1 MNVNA
6 PKSQSQKWLT
16 DNHRPGG
23 TIGRHS
29 LSQPLRAASS
39 LREGA
44 GKRPHNANH
53 PPAGCFV
60 SGRVIFWGFV
70 WGVFL
75 PFNRVLAKIR
85 GCGRFSSPLRRLRN
99 FYIPPFIGGHSLSLA
114 FARQLPQRGSR
125 EGLHRST
132 GPYYSGWAPW
142 NSTWRGSICQW
153 FWVMVSSFWE
163 SFSSRPGLRVMH
175 SRVGPAPL
183 RQKAAPVVRTR
194 ASMRE

>member
-1 MNVNA
+1 MFCQRAGDFWALCRIYVFPFNQVLAKPQRYGRFSSPLRN
-6 PKSQSQKWLT
+6 SEILT
-16 DNHRPGG
+16 RYHSSKYTPSVS
-23 TIGRHS
+23 HS
-29 LSQPLRAASS
+29 LDSS

-44 GKRPHNANH
+44 GERP
-53 PPAGCFV
+53 PITSITRPLTKYQWAGD
-60 SGRVIFWGFV
+60 FWGFCV
-70 WGVFL
+70 GGFF
-75 PFNRVLAKIR
+75 PFNWVLAKPW
-85 GCGRFSSPLRRLRN
+85 GYGRFSSPLRN
-99 FYIPPFIGGHSLSLA
+99 SEGFPF
-114 FARQLPQRGSR
+114 
-125 EGLHRST
+125 HRST

-163 SFSSRPGLRVMH
+163 SFSSRPGLRVIH